1 MLIHFL
7 VQRPLRNP
15 FATSERSSEAQRM
28 WRPGDNS
35 DDDDDNSDDND
46 NHDDDND
53 DQVQEVG
60 RERRWETLV

>member
-1 MLIHFL
+1 MLMNFL

-35 DDDDDNSDDND
+35 DDKRDDND

-60 RERRWETLV
+60 RERRWEALV